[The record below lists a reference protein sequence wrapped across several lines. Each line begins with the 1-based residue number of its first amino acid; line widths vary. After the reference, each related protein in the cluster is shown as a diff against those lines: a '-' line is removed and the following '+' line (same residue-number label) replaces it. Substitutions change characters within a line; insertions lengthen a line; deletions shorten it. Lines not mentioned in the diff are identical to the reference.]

1 MYDGEQFACAFGKT
15 PAKEKGEA
23 RTARVLQQQQQGIDA
38 RAIRLR
44 RSRIARGST
53 RSPNFGSA
61 EGLSL
66 GAGL

>member
-1 MYDGEQFACAFGKT
+1 MFDLELGACSFGKS
-15 PAKEKGEA
+15 PPKERSEA

-44 RSRIARGST
+44 RSRLARGSV
-53 RSPNFGSA
+53 RSDTLGAA